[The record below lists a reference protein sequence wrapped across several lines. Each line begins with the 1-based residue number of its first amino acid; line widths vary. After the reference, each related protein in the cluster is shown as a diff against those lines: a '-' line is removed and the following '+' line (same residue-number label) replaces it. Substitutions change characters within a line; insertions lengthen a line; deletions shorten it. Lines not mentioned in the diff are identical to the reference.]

1 MVNIPIKVLT
11 NFSEWFTWTELKEA
25 LTKAKETLDLVHLA
39 RDRFVKLC
47 FWECFRVLYVVFF
60 FFFFLS
66 FWWLFNVTHSLF
78 WLFTKGKTVHKGDRT
93 HRKDSQSQGTRLHLS
108 FPCPDF
114 SYGDGNHAKR
124 AKKAFDQSGLFLFD
138 LYFPLYCWT

>member
-60 FFFFLS
+60 FFCILS

-78 WLFTKGKTVHKGDRT
+78 
-93 HRKDSQSQGTRLHLS
+93 
-108 FPCPDF
+108 
-114 SYGDGNHAKR
+114 
-124 AKKAFDQSGLFLFD
+124 
-138 LYFPLYCWT
+138 

>member
-47 FWECFRVLYVVFF
+47 FWECFRVFYVFF
-60 FFFFLS
+60 FF
-66 FWWLFNVTHSLF
+66 
-78 WLFTKGKTVHKGDRT
+78 
-93 HRKDSQSQGTRLHLS
+93 
-108 FPCPDF
+108 
-114 SYGDGNHAKR
+114 
-124 AKKAFDQSGLFLFD
+124 AFRVFVGCLMLPIHCFHYL
-138 LYFPLYCWT
+138 

>member
-1 MVNIPIKVLT
+1 MLVESFSGREKLFKTYNDKKIISYNKSKYILQFIFKTVVNIPIKVLT

-60 FFFFLS
+60 FF
-66 FWWLFNVTHSLF
+66 
-78 WLFTKGKTVHKGDRT
+78 
-93 HRKDSQSQGTRLHLS
+93 
-108 FPCPDF
+108 
-114 SYGDGNHAKR
+114 
-124 AKKAFDQSGLFLFD
+124 AF
-138 LYFPLYCWT
+138 